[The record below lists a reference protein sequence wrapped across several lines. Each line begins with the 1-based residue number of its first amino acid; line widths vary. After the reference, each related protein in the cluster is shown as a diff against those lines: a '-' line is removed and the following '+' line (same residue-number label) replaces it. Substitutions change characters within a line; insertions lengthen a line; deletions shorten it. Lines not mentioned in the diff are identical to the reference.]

1 MNLFARA
8 ARLFARPTNALPVAR
23 ADMSIEDMTTAVV
36 AHAGVMPVIHRFDF
50 DAVEALA
57 TTRTASQWHA
67 QLVTTA
73 PTEVEVAFGAW
84 FDADSALL
92 HASALA
98 CLTACI
104 ARERGISLEALITED
119 EAVAA

>member
-1 MNLFARA
+1 MNFIQ
-8 ARLFARPTNALPVAR
+8 RLALIFARPNATPVAR
-23 ADMSIEDMTTAVV
+23 ADMSVEEMTAAVF
-36 AHAGVMPVIHRFDF
+36 AHAGVMPVTHRFDC

-67 QLVTTA
+67 QLIEHAPTTA
-73 PTEVEVAFGAW
+73 EVEFQAW
-84 FDADSALL
+84 FVADFALL

-104 ARERGISLEALITED
+104 ARERGMSLEALLGED

>member
-1 MNLFARA
+1 MNLIQRLART
-8 ARLFARPTNALPVAR
+8 FARPNATPVAR
-23 ADMSIEDMTTAVV
+23 ADMSIDEMTTAVL
-36 AHAGVMPVIHRFDF
+36 AQAGVMPVIHRFDF

-67 QLVTTA
+67 QLIEYA
-73 PTEVEVAFGAW
+73 PSAVEVEFGAW

-104 ARERGISLEALITED
+104 ARERGISLEALISEG